1 MKTEKIYTQHEE
13 NKQWMNSLM
22 FYTDDI
28 KIMKGRLAE
37 VAAKNTSKD
46 VLAQVEHFQNQFVI
60 QSNNIDT
67 LKHEIN
73 LSNDAINKDINHN
86 STAVD
91 HRKIQDHTT
100 VRESMESFEKN
111 IKGLRSEFN
120 EFIGKWI

>member
-22 FYTDDI
+22 FYSDDI

-60 QSNNIDT
+60 QSNNIDI
-67 LKHEIN
+67 LNHEIN
-73 LSNDAINKDINHN
+73 LSNDAINKDINN
-86 STAVD
+86 NAVAVD

-100 VRESMESFEKN
+100 VRESMESFERN
-111 IKGLRSEFN
+111 IKGLRAEFN